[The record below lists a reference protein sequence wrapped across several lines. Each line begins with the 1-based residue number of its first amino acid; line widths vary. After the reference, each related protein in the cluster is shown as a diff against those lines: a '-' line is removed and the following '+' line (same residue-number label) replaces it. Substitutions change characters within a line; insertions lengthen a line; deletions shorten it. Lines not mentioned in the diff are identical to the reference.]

1 MKITVT
7 VFMAF
12 VAIQSV
18 FGRYGSDPGLSLTDN
33 ANAVIDEC
41 HITYEVRSATDIRKT
56 TVYKAT
62 VLNQSGR
69 SYGRVSTV
77 IGSQSRIAGFTGTVL
92 NADGSQY
99 DRIKMSDLKNV
110 PSYPDFIFAS
120 EDRLYYYEPAIKN
133 YPYTLTYEMVVNY
146 SGLMSFETWLPV
158 DNLQLACDT
167 ASYTII
173 YPDGYEIRYRSFNIP
188 DEPSIRKI
196 DGNRSLISWGI
207 NDFAAIE
214 LRNFIPS
221 PETFLPCL
229 MVMPQKFC
237 YEDHEGEF
245 SDAKSYGAWV
255 SSLLRDRDMLN
266 PDIKAR
272 ISELT
277 AGEQGLK
284 EKVSTVYRFL
294 QENTRYVAVNFG
306 IGGMQPAPA
315 DKVSQYGYGDCK
327 GLSNYM
333 KSLLASLGIKSY
345 YTEIGNGRKKITYE
359 DFTYL
364 QTNHVILCVP
374 DGNDTIWL
382 ECTNPYYNAGYP
394 GYSNSNRRALL
405 VTEEGGLLVNTPR
418 ADSSNSYRR
427 AKYELMI
434 KADGSSE
441 YKIVT
446 DATGQYYEELLYLD
460 HSTRDEAI
468 RYLYREMPLK
478 NHTIT
483 TYGISPDTSRLAAL
497 NATIEG
503 TLNKYCTVAGNRLIV
518 PLIPY
523 KMFGYVPKLEPDRKA
538 GIWIYEQ
545 TACSDTIRIK
555 IPEGYKASIL
565 DETKEFS
572 NEIGRYRQYVSSD
585 GSGLLVIRDVVIPA
599 GNYPAGY
606 KDKVTEFYKKC
617 HNLET
622 ISAMC
627 ERVQ

>member
-1 MKITVT
+1 MRITVT

-12 VAIQSV
+12 AAIQAV
-18 FGRYGSDPGLSLTDN
+18 FGGYCGDPGPSLTAD
-33 ANAVIDEC
+33 ANVVIDVC

-77 IGSQSRIAGFTGTVL
+77 IDSQSKITGFTGSIL
-92 NADGSQY
+92 NADGTQY
-99 DRIKMSDLKNV
+99 DKIKMSDLKNV

-133 YPYTLTYEMVVNY
+133 YPYTLTYEMVVSY
-146 SGLMSFETWLPV
+146 SGLMAFETWLPV
-158 DNLQLACDT
+158 DNLKLACDT
-167 ASYTII
+167 ASFTII

-188 DEPSIRKI
+188 DKPSQRKL
-196 DGNRSLISWGI
+196 DGNRSLISWSI

-214 LRNFIPS
+214 LNNFIPS

-237 YEDHEGEF
+237 YDGHDGEF
-245 SDAKSYGAWV
+245 SDAKSYGSWV
-255 SSLLRDRDMLN
+255 ATLLMDRDELN
-266 PDIKAR
+266 PEVKMR
-272 ISELT
+272 IAELT
-277 AGEQGLK
+277 AGDKGLK

-306 IGGMQPAPA
+306 IGGIQPAPA

-333 KSLLASLGIKSY
+333 KSLLASVGIRSY
-345 YTEIGNGRKKITYE
+345 YTEIGNGKRQITYE

-382 ECTNPYYNAGYP
+382 ECTSPYYNPGYL

-405 VTEEGGLLVNTPR
+405 VTEEGGILVSTPR

-427 AKYELMI
+427 AKYELI
-434 KADGSSE
+434 INADGSSP
-441 YKIVT
+441 YKIT
-446 DATGQYYEELLYLD
+446 TEATGHYYEELLYLD

-468 RYLYREMPLK
+468 RYLYRELPLK

-483 TYGISPDTSRLAAL
+483 TYDISPDTNRPAAL

-523 KMFGYVPKLEPDRKA
+523 KMFGFVPKLEPERKV
-538 GIWIYEQ
+538 GIRIYEH
-545 TACSDTIRIK
+545 TACSDTIKMK
-555 IPEGYKASIL
+555 IPEGYKAPVL

-585 GSGLLVIRDVVIPA
+585 GSNLLVIRDVVIPA

-606 KDKVTEFYKKC
+606 KDKVTEFFKKC
-617 HNLET
+617 HNLEI